1 MIISTNNIFKFDI
14 QLFAETASPLVPG
27 PGLGDAGPVQV
38 STSSGLTAEMKSF
51 YNTQLLQNVRANLVF
66 NQFGKKTS
74 LPKGNGKS
82 VEWRRVQTF
91 APITKPLVEG
101 QIPMGTNANVVSQT
115 ATVSQYGDY
124 TAISDVLEFAS
135 VDPLIGE
142 VNNEHGANAT
152 LSLDSLTRDIVCAGT
167 NIYFAGAVADAS
179 KLTASSRMTYED
191 VAKMGN
197 LLERN
202 NTPHIDGTY
211 FAIVHPDVATD
222 LMLDERFIDVTKYS
236 AATRIFN
243 NEIGK
248 LHNVRFVKSTNAKIE
263 KNASNVAV
271 YNCIFF
277 GLDAWGIIDPEGM
290 GLETIIKGK
299 GEIGGPLEQ
308 FSTVGWKAMHGA
320 KILYE
325 ERLIN
330 YQCSSSLSAIATA
343 N

>member
-1 MIISTNNIFKFDI
+1 MDKIINAIFVFNI
-14 QLFAETASPLVPG
+14 QLFASPLAPTAG
-27 PGLGDAGPVQV
+27 QGDAGPVNV
-38 STSSGLTAEMKSF
+38 TTSSGVSAEMKTF
-51 YNTQLLQNVRANLVF
+51 YNNQLLQNVRANLVF
-66 NQFGKKTS
+66 NHFGKKTT
-74 LPKGNGKS
+74 LPKGNGKN
-82 VEWRRVQTF
+82 VEWRRMKTF
-91 APITKPLVEG
+91 APITTPLQEG
-101 QIPMGTNANVVSQT
+101 QIPTGNSLEFEVKT
-115 ATVSQYGDY
+115 APVAQYGDY

-142 VNNEHGANAT
+142 TNNEHAANAA

-167 NIYFAGAVADAS
+167 NLYFAGAVADAD
-179 KLTASSRMTYED
+179 KITAASRMSYEE
-191 VAKMGN
+191 VAIMST

-202 NTPHIDGTY
+202 NTPLIDGSY
-211 FAIVHPDVATD
+211 VCIVHPDVATD
-222 LMLDERFIDVTKYS
+222 LMLSERFIDVAKYS
-236 AATRIFN
+236 AATKIFN

-263 KNASNVAV
+263 KNASNVSV

-277 GLDAWGIIDPEGM
+277 GLEAWGVIDPEGM

-308 FSTVGWKAMHGA
+308 YSTVGWKAMHGA

-325 ERLIN
+325 ERMIN
-330 YQCSSSLSAIATA
+330 YQCSSSLSAVATA

>member
-1 MIISTNNIFKFDI
+1 MIISTNKNYKFDI
-14 QLFAETASPLVPG
+14 QLFAAGDPIVPANG
-27 PGLGDAGPVQV
+27 QGNAAPVQV
-38 STSSGLTAEMKSF
+38 TTSGKLTPTMKSF
-51 YNTQLLQNVRANLVF
+51 YDTQLLQNVRKNLVF

-74 LPKGNGKS
+74 LPKGNGKT
-82 VEWRRVQTF
+82 VEWRKMKTF
-91 APITKPLVEG
+91 APITKALVEG
-101 QIPMGTNANVVSQT
+101 QIPEGSNLEVVAKT
-115 ATVSQYGDY
+115 ATVAQYGDY

-142 VNNEHGANAT
+142 ATNEHAANAS
-152 LSLDSLTRDIVCAGT
+152 LSLDSLTRDIVCAGSEV
-167 NIYFAGAVADAS
+167 YFAGGVADAT
-179 KLTASSRMTYED
+179 KLTADSHITYRE
-191 VAKMGN
+191 VALMST

-202 NTPHIDGTY
+202 DTPLIDGSY
-211 FAIVHPDVATD
+211 VAIVHPDIAAD
-222 LMLDERFIDVTKYS
+222 LMLDDRFIDVTKYS
-236 AATRIFN
+236 AATRLFN

-263 KNASNVAV
+263 KPGTVAI

-308 FSTVGWKAMHGA
+308 FSTVGWKSMHGA

-325 ERLIN
+325 ERMIN

>member
-1 MIISTNNIFKFDI
+1 MIISTNKIFKFDI
-14 QLFAETASPLVPG
+14 QLFADAATPLAPAAG
-27 PGLGDAGPVQV
+27 QGNAGPVNV

-101 QIPMGTNANVVSQT
+101 QIPMGTNATVVSQT

-124 TAISDVLEFAS
+124 TAISDVLEFTS
-135 VDPLIGE
+135 VDPIIGE
-142 VNNEHGANAT
+142 VNNEHAANAA
-152 LSLDSLTRDIVCAGT
+152 LSLDSLTRDIVCSDT
-167 NIYFAGAVADAS
+167 NLYFAGGVADAS
-179 KLTASSRMTYED
+179 KLTAASLMTYED
-191 VAKMGN
+191 VAKMAN
-197 LLERN
+197 ILERN
-202 NTPHIDGTY
+202 NTPTIDGSY
-211 FAIVHPDVATD
+211 VAIVHPDVATD
-222 LMLDERFIDVTKYS
+222 LMLNDRFIDVTKYS
-236 AATRIFN
+236 AATRLFN

-263 KNASNVAV
+263 KPATVAI

-277 GLDAWGIIDPEGM
+277 GLDAWGVIDPEGM
-290 GLETIIKGK
+290 GLESIIKGK
-299 GEIGGPLEQ
+299 GEIGGPLNQ

-325 ERLIN
+325 ERMVN